1 MRPSYRG
8 VSGPETADRDLWMT
22 GLPVDDSGRALCPRV
37 TMVVL
42 ASSDPPVRGGLE
54 EVRRDG

>member
-1 MRPSYRG
+1 MGPSYRG
-8 VSGPETADRDLWMT
+8 VSGPEAAVRDLWMT
-22 GLPVDDSGRALCPRV
+22 GPPVDDSRGALCPRV